1 MRYQEIINEG
11 SKILKLN
18 NIKSYNLDS
27 EILLSSTLKLDRSQ
41 LILNL
46 DKEINKIEKKNYFN
60 FIERRKKN
68 EPIAYITGYKEFWKN
83 KFKVD
88 KNVLIPRPDTEVIV
102 EQVLDYLKINTS
114 KKILDIGTGSGCILL
129 SILKERKKCAG
140 VGVDISKN
148 AIKLAKYNAKIQHI
162 KNRIKFLY
170 SDIDNFYGDKYDL
183 IISNPPYVKL
193 HKINSLDKDIK
204 SFEPKVAL
212 NGGVDGYTKIRL
224 TIKKSSTLIKR
235 KGKLF
240 LEVGFDQTR
249 ETLKLLKLNGFYT
262 NKVVKDLAN
271 INRCLISTKI
281 WIINKLNEKF

>member
-1 MRYQEIINEG
+1 MKYQEALFQG
-11 SKILKLN
+11 SKILKFN
-18 NIKSYNLDS
+18 NIRSFNLDS
-27 EILLSSTLKLDRSQ
+27 EILLSSSLQLDRSQ

-46 DKEINKIEKKNYFN
+46 DKKIKNKEKEIFFNY
-60 FIERRKKN
+60 IARRKKS

-88 KNVLIPRPDTEVIV
+88 KNVLIPRPDTETIV
-102 EQVLDYLKINTS
+102 EQVLNDLNINS
-114 KKILDIGTGSGCILL
+114 AKKILDIGTGSGCILL
-129 SILKERKKCAG
+129 SILRERKKCTG

-162 KNRIKFLY
+162 KNRIRFLN

-204 SFEPKVAL
+204 NFEPKVAL

-224 TIKKSSTLIKR
+224 TIKKSSTLIKKR
-235 KGKLF
+235 GKLF

-262 NKVVKDLAN
+262 NKVIKDLAN
-271 INRCLISTKI
+271 ANRCLVSTKI
-281 WIINKLNEKF
+281 

>member
-1 MRYQEIINEG
+1 MKYQEILNEG

-18 NIKSYNLDS
+18 DIRSYNLDS
-27 EILLSSTLKLDRSQ
+27 EILLSSTLKLDRSK
-41 LILNL
+41 LLLNL
-46 DKEINKIEKKNYFN
+46 DKRIENQEKKIFFN
-60 FIERRKKN
+60 FIERRSKN
-68 EPIAYITGYKEFWKN
+68 EPIAYITGYKEFWKS
-83 KFKVD
+83 KFKVN
-88 KNVLIPRPDTEVIV
+88 KNVLIPRPDTETLV
-102 EQVLDYLKINTS
+102 EHVLNELDVNSK

-129 SILKERKKCAG
+129 SILRERKKCTG

-162 KNRIKFLY
+162 KNRIRFLN

-204 SFEPKVAL
+204 NFEPKVAL

-224 TIKKSSTLIKR
+224 TIKKSSTLIKKR
-235 KGKLF
+235 GKLF

-271 INRCLISTKI
+271 ANRCLVSTKI
-281 WIINKLNEKF
+281 

>member
-1 MRYQEIINEG
+1 MKYQEALFQG
-11 SKILKLN
+11 SKILKFN
-18 NIKSYNLDS
+18 NIRSFNLDS
-27 EILLSSTLKLDRSQ
+27 EILLSSSLQLDRSQ

-46 DKEINKIEKKNYFN
+46 DKKIKNKEKEIFFNY
-60 FIERRKKN
+60 IERRKKS

-102 EQVLDYLKINTS
+102 EQVLDDLNINSS

-129 SILKERKKCAG
+129 SILRERKKCTG

-162 KNRIKFLY
+162 KNRIRFLN

-204 SFEPKVAL
+204 NFEPKVAL

-224 TIKKSSTLIKR
+224 TIKKSSTLIKKR
-235 KGKLF
+235 GKLF

-271 INRCLISTKI
+271 ANRCLVSTKI
-281 WIINKLNEKF
+281 

>member
-1 MRYQEIINEG
+1 MKYQEILNEG

-18 NIKSYNLDS
+18 DIRSYNLDS

-41 LILNL
+41 LLLNL
-46 DKEINKIEKKNYFN
+46 DKRIENQEKKIFFN
-60 FIERRKKN
+60 FIERRSKN
-68 EPIAYITGYKEFWKN
+68 EPIAYITGYKEFWKS
-83 KFKVD
+83 KFKVN
-88 KNVLIPRPDTEVIV
+88 KNVLIPRPDTETII
-102 EQVLDYLKINTS
+102 EQVLNELDINSS
-114 KKILDIGTGSGCILL
+114 KKILDIGTGSGCIII
-129 SILKERKKCAG
+129 SILNERKKCFG
-140 VGVDISKN
+140 VAIDISKN
-148 AIKLAKYNAKIQHI
+148 AVKLAKYNAKIQHI
-162 KNRIKFLY
+162 KNRIRFLN

-193 HKINSLDKDIK
+193 HKINSLEKDIK

-224 TIKKSSTLIKR
+224 TIKKSSTLIKKR
-235 KGKLF
+235 GKLF

-271 INRCLISTKI
+271 ANRCLVSTKI
-281 WIINKLNEKF
+281 

>member
-1 MRYQEIINEG
+1 MKYQEALFQG
-11 SKILKLN
+11 SKILRFN
-18 NIKSYNLDS
+18 NIKSFNLDS
-27 EILLSSTLKLDRSQ
+27 EILLSSSLQLDRSQ

-46 DKEINKIEKKNYFN
+46 NKKIKNKEKELFFNY
-60 FIERRKKN
+60 IDRRKKN

-102 EQVLDYLKINTS
+102 EQVLDYLNINSS
-114 KKILDIGTGSGCILL
+114 KRILDIGTGSGCILL
-129 SILKERKKCAG
+129 SILRERKKCIG
-140 VGVDISKN
+140 VGVDISKK

-162 KNRIKFLY
+162 KNRIRFLN

-193 HKINSLDKDIK
+193 HKINSLDRDIRR
-204 SFEPKVAL
+204 FEPKVAL
-212 NGGVDGYTKIRL
+212 DGGIDGYTKIRL
-224 TIKKSSTLIKR
+224 TIKKSSTLIKKR
-235 KGKLF
+235 GKLF

-271 INRCLISTKI
+271 INRCLVSTKI

>member
-1 MRYQEIINEG
+1 MNFKEAINEG
-11 SKILKLN
+11 SKILKVN
-18 NIKSYNLDS
+18 NIQSFILDS
-27 EILLSSTLKLDRSQ
+27 EILLSSSLKLDRSK

-46 DKEINKIEKKNYFN
+46 DKKIKDKEKNIFFNY
-60 FIERRKKN
+60 IERRKKN
-68 EPIAYITGYKEFWKN
+68 EPIAYIIGYKEFWKN
-83 KFKVD
+83 NFKVD

-102 EQVLDYLKINTS
+102 EQVLDHLNINSS

-129 SILKERKKCAG
+129 SILKERKKCSG

-148 AIKLAKYNAKIQHI
+148 ATKLAKYNAKIQHI
-162 KNRIKFLY
+162 KNRIKFLN
-170 SDIDNFYGDKYDL
+170 SDIDNFYGGKYDL
-183 IISNPPYVKL
+183 ILSNPPYVKL
-193 HKINSLDKDIK
+193 HKINSLDRDIK

-212 NGGVDGYTKIRL
+212 NGGVDGYAKIRL

-262 NKVVKDLAN
+262 NGVYKDLARK
-271 INRCLISTKI
+271 NRCVIATKI
-281 WIINKLNEKF
+281 

>member
-1 MRYQEIINEG
+1 MKYQEVINEG

-18 NIKSYNLDS
+18 NIKSYTLDS

-41 LILNL
+41 LLLNL
-46 DKEINKIEKKNYFN
+46 DKKINKIEKKNYFN

-88 KNVLIPRPDTEVIV
+88 KDVLIPRPDTEIIV
-102 EQVLDYLKINTS
+102 EQVLNNLNINSS
-114 KKILDIGTGSGCILL
+114 KKILDIGTGSGCILI
-129 SILKERKKCAG
+129 SILGERTKCTG

-148 AIKLAKYNAKIQHI
+148 AIKIAKYNAKIQHI
-162 KNRIKFLY
+162 KNRIRFLN
-170 SDIDNFYGDKYDL
+170 SDIDNFYLDKYDL

-193 HKINSLDKDIK
+193 HNINSLEKDIK

-224 TIKKSSTLIKR
+224 IIKKSSTLIKKR
-235 KGKLF
+235 GKLF
-240 LEVGFDQTR
+240 LEVGIGQTR
-249 ETLKLLKLNGFYT
+249 ETLKLLKLYGFYK

-271 INRCLISTKI
+271 INRCIVSTKI
-281 WIINKLNEKF
+281 